1 MPRPSRHGG
10 SLGFVSRTP
19 IPGRAEPL
27 FVVYEL
33 RDATLG
39 GWMPAAAL
47 GALAVLLVGVVGAYT
62 ALRWRTRST
71 R

>member
-1 MPRPSRHGG
+1 MVA

-39 GWMPAAAL
+39 DWMPAVAL
-47 GALAVLLVGVVGAYT
+47 GALGVLLGGVVVGAYT